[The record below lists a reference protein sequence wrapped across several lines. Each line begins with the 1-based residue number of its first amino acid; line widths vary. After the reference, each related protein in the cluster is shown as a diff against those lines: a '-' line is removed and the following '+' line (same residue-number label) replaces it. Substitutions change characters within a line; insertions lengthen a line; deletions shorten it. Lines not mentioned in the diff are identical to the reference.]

1 MANNSITDVLPDA
14 FLLLAGEDN
23 LRSQR
28 TNERALMAQGY
39 SLPQAQEREQS
50 GVIGIVL
57 VRSLY
62 GWSVRYASG
71 LQNFGLI
78 RPSRLPDSHGPRVW
92 HEEFADYLEARQ
104 YAIDYARS
112 YRGYAYVSRGDL
124 ERFGIQDAAE
134 AVEAAVRF
142 P

>member
-1 MANNSITDVLPDA
+1 MSELTDVLPSA

-23 LRSQR
+23 LRAQR

-39 SLPQAQEREQS
+39 NLPQAQERERS
-50 GVIGIVL
+50 GVIGIHL